1 MVSVSWDKFK
11 ALYAVETLQGYTET
25 EIGLL
30 KKIFGTLPC
39 VLRIKCPMRKSN
51 WLCVGL
57 ENLCR

>member
-25 EIGLL
+25 EIGRL

-39 VLRIKCPMRKSN
+39 VL
-51 WLCVGL
+51 
-57 ENLCR
+57 ED

>member
-1 MVSVSWDKFK
+1 MFFERKIKDFDKNGGTYMVSVSWDKFK

-39 VLRIKCPMRKSN
+39 VL
-51 WLCVGL
+51 
-57 ENLCR
+57 ED